1 MSFNPCA
8 GIASSCLCSHVR
20 LYSCFFSSLFLSIPF
35 FFSCYF
41 SSFSSLCSSLF
52 SYSFSS
58 VFLMVVFFFFF
69 FFFFFFLM
77 LRLHVALLVVV
88 AVVVVAAII
97 CTHLPSSSFHE
108 NHTVSFHKRTGR
120 WFTVSTHLKN
130 MLVKFDHFPRV
141 SGESKKWLKPPP
153 KYWLTSYLN
162 GVISTL

>member
-1 MSFNPCA
+1 MSPSTCPSTHVLALLLLVSVLTFACILAFFPPCF
-8 GIASSCLCSHVR
+8 
-20 LYSCFFSSLFLSIPF
+20 YLFLSF
-35 FFSCYF
+35 FLVIFPLFLLSVLLYF
-41 SSFSSLCSSLF
+41 LIL
-52 SYSFSS
+52 
-58 VFLMVVFFFFF
+58 FLMVVFFF